1 MNRALRELG
10 LGPDADER
18 AVKRAYAARLKV
30 TRPDSDPE
38 GFQALNAAYQAAL
51 AWVQSRSHAAPMAPE
66 PPTDIETETEDFS
79 NADEVP
85 SGAIT
90 RVLTADALFTMLD
103 AQPDDSPGDQGDLAG
118 ADTNA
123 LNDALDIAQPHASG
137 SDQAAEQSSTE
148 TVRFDF
154 DAFFHDCV
162 AIAVHGRDGELL
174 DWLNAQPILWS
185 LAHKAQIAHWLI
197 ANLHEHR
204 PAIQAR
210 RFDVLAEF
218 FGLLDIHA
226 GYDAYVIQ
234 RLRHRMHLAW
244 EIQTRQTRLLAERCQ
259 PDGGSFAA
267 NLRQTQR
274 VLGQLCRPLN
284 LAQALFAGLTPRY
297 PTAAR
302 KFLHRLD
309 FGNLEDLPAPI
320 DPRQVAFWNAA
331 GDRSRLSLARLQIG
345 AARCVAYSLLVMLLV
360 LLMALIAPEAEAVLS
375 TAIKTST
382 TVFAWLFP
390 SMLIGWLILIMG
402 QACQQW
408 QSLPERE
415 DERFGRLRTAFIPA
429 TAALAIAVDLAL
441 DWDLAAAFMA
451 VSACLL
457 AWRRYRSRNG
467 ALFGF
472 APRSPIW
479 YAAGIAILLGP
490 GLALL
495 GRASHIVVGL
505 LCAFALALWT
515 LDLRKQRHTATS

>member
-1 MNRALRELG
+1 MSRALRELG
-10 LGPDADER
+10 LGPDADEG

-51 AWVQSRSHAAPMAPE
+51 AWVQSRSHAASMAPE
-66 PPTDIETETEDFS
+66 SPTDIETETEAEDFA

-85 SGAIT
+85 PGAIT
-90 RVLTADALFTMLD
+90 RALTADALFAMLD
-103 AQPDDSPGDQGDLAG
+103 GQPDGLHGDQPELANAG
-118 ADTNA
+118 SESDSIDT
-123 LNDALDIAQPHASG
+123 LQPHASG
-137 SDQAAEQSSTE
+137 NDQAAEQPSAE

-162 AIAVHGRDGELL
+162 SVAMHGRDGELL

-244 EIQTRQTRLLAERCQ
+244 EVQTRQTRLLAERCQ

-267 NLRQTQR
+267 NLRQTHR

-284 LAQALFAGLTPRY
+284 RAQALFAGLTPRY

-302 KFLHRLD
+302 KFLYRLD
-309 FGNLEDLPAPI
+309 FGNLGDLPAPI

-331 GDRSRLSLARLQIG
+331 GDRSRLSGPRLQIG
-345 AARCVAYSLLVMLLV
+345 ATRCVAYSLLVMLLV
-360 LLMALIAPEAEAVLS
+360 LLMALIAPDPETVPS
-375 TAIKTST
+375 TAIKTSM

-415 DERFGRLRTAFIPA
+415 GERFARLRRAFIPA
-429 TAALAIAVDLAL
+429 TAVLAIAVDLAL
-441 DWDLAAAFMA
+441 DWDVAAAFMA
-451 VSACLL
+451 VSACML

-479 YAAGIAILLGP
+479 YAAGLAILLGP

-505 LCAFALALWT
+505 LCAFAVALWA
-515 LDLRKQRHTATS
+515 LDLRKQRRATAS